1 VTHSVEEAVLLADRV
16 IAMTTLPGRVKAD
29 VRIDLPR
36 PRDLTSP
43 AFNDYRRTL
52 DSLLM
57 QEIAPEA
64 MPAGQ
69 V

>member
-1 VTHSVEEAVLLADRV
+1 
-16 IAMTTLPGRVKAD
+16 
-29 VRIDLPR
+29 LPR
-36 PRDLTSP
+36 PRDPTSP

-57 QEIAPEA
+57 QEIVPEA